1 MPKEGGG
8 EDGQRQETGQ
18 GEPPLD
24 PGTLPRKRD
33 VLRSRVLAAP
43 MREMPLR
50 LRVTP
55 PIGEPFEHTCAG
67 DSLVVGRSSKADL
80 VLSDRFLSRQHARFH
95 REEDSWV
102 VEDLGSRNTT
112 LLNGR
117 PLVTPAR
124 ITVGDLVKL
133 SETVI
138 SVEGFDAVSAGAK
151 AAEGP
156 RTSSS
161 DTIVL
166 RSASELLAAA
176 ERESAGRLKLLNEV
190 HRALA
195 APLSLEELLEAVLD
209 RTFAYLGPEE
219 AVIYLRKPYGG
230 LERAADRRL
239 PSARGDFFFSRSL
252 ESEVAEKGQAALV
265 EDAQT
270 DERFAA
276 AESIMS
282 SGIRSLMAAPLLD
295 SSGSLGMIVLSSRIH
310 VRRFAEQ
317 DLELLAALGSVAA
330 LRIRNLSLAE
340 EGARRRELE
349 KEMALAREI
358 QLALL
363 PEQLPEIPGYSV
375 FAVNDASRA
384 VSGDFYEVLGRDEGD
399 EQVFVIADVSGKGM
413 AASLLAASFDALLM
427 GPIEV
432 GHPPEV
438 ICAKVSRRL
447 FLKTPPER
455 YVTAFVA
462 VLDPAS
468 GRFSYTNAGHNPG
481 LLVRADGTVRRLEA
495 NGVPAGLFAAVEYER
510 GEVVLAPGDLVA
522 LYTDGITEAANPR
535 GDEFGLDRLQ
545 AVVQKYAREPLV
557 ALAVAIETAVEVFA
571 DGTPFGDDR
580 TLVMLRREEG

>member
-1 MPKEGGG
+1 MSPI
-8 EDGQRQETGQ
+8 
-18 GEPPLD
+18 
-24 PGTLPRKRD
+24 
-33 VLRSRVLAAP
+33 
-43 MREMPLR
+43 PLR

-55 PIGEPFEHTCAG
+55 PIGEPFEHVCEG
-67 DSLVVGRSSKADL
+67 DALVVGRSSKADL
-80 VLSDRFLSRQHARFH
+80 VLSDRFLSRQHARFY
-95 REEDSWV
+95 REGESWM

-117 PLVTPAR
+117 PLVTPGRVA
-124 ITVGDLVKL
+124 VGDLVKL

-138 SVEGFDAVSAGAK
+138 SIEGFDAAASRPKAGEAS
-151 AAEGP
+151 

-195 APLSLEELLEAVLD
+195 VPLSLEELLEAVLD
-209 RTFAYLGPEE
+209 RTFAHLGPEE
-219 AVIYLRKPYGG
+219 AAIYLKKPYGG
-230 LERAADRRL
+230 VERAAGRRL
-239 PSARGDFFFSRSL
+239 PSVRGDFFFSRSL

-265 EDAQT
+265 LDAQT

-276 AESIMS
+276 AESILS
-282 SGIRSLMAAPLLD
+282 SGVRSLIAAPLLD
-295 SSGSLGMIVLSSRIH
+295 SSGILGMIVLSSRIH

-317 DLELLAALGSVAA
+317 DLELLTALGSVAA

-340 EGARRRELE
+340 EGARRRALE

-363 PEQLPEIPGYSV
+363 PDQLPEIPGYSL

-384 VSGDFYEVLGRDEGD
+384 VSGDFYEFQARDEGA
-399 EQVFVIADVSGKGM
+399 EQVVVIADVSGKGM

-432 GHPPEV
+432 GHPPDL

-447 FLKTPPER
+447 FMKTPPER

-462 VLDPAS
+462 ALDPGS

-481 LLVRADGTVRRLEA
+481 LLVRADGTVERLEA
-495 NGVPAGLFAAVEYER
+495 NGVPIGLFPVVEYER
-510 GEVVLAPGDLVA
+510 AETMLAPGDLVV
-522 LYTDGITEAANPR
+522 LYTDGITEAANPG
-535 GDEFGLDRLQ
+535 GDEFGLSRLQ
-545 AVVQKYAREPLV
+545 AVVQKHAREPLV
-557 ALAVAIETAVEVFA
+557 ALAVAIETVVEVFA

-580 TLVMLRREEG
+580 TLVMLRREA